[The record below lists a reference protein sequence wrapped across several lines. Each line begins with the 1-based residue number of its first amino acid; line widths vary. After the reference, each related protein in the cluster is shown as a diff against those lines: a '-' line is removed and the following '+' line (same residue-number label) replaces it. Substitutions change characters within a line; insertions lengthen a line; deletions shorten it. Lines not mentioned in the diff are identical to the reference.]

1 MNLTKTKVAW
11 SERSKK
17 YRYHSEEIHSSWNHW
32 SKLLKDLIRYHDI
45 WTKIPWKCISFMC
58 KNSLW
63 KMIKTLAEKIFRQ
76 INYLVNSLVES
87 LFSRNFC
94 QIYSHQNI
102 FSSNKLFSQ
111 FLPKKCKCKFLYHT
125 HNVEIT
131 EIYSHSILAK
141 ISWNQHIY

>member
-87 LFSRNFC
+87 LFSRNVC
-94 QIYSHQNI
+94 QKSVIVNCE
-102 FSSNKLFSQ
+102 SNFH
-111 FLPKKCKCKFLYHT
+111 C
-125 HNVEIT
+125 
-131 EIYSHSILAK
+131 ILRVTQRGK
-141 ISWNQHIY
+141 MKNLLSTNKYFVKSTI